1 MSDWDSDEDED
12 EYSEDDDDA
21 STSDWDSEDED
32 DYDFF
37 LLTEAQEA
45 ADEEA
50 REQREE
56 KLVRACEAGDA
67 AAAARFLDFP
77 RDEIIAR
84 TMSPICV
91 ASSLGHVEVV
101 RVLLD
106 RGASPFQRNQY
117 CDPLHAAC
125 REGRPE
131 VVRLLL
137 DRGASAYGVEHDPQ
151 TGPDA
156 VIPHPDGVDR
166 VDFMPLWSACA
177 AVADGRLTLTGEE
190 VDEEQ
195 THGAPVVSPECVRM
209 ILARGVRIDA
219 RTCSDGITL
228 LHAAV
233 QDEHPGIARVLL
245 MHGAEIDIRDNFGK
259 TPLDYLHDITRKLR
273 EPTTNE
279 ERRMIALFDRYLP
292 AYWARTVALTLDR
305 LPGNAVA
312 GDENLTRQIGAFV
325 VGDVVLRPRRT
336 AA

>member
-106 RGASPFQRNQY
+106 RGASPFHRNKD
-117 CDPLHAAC
+117 CDPLYAAW
-125 REGRPE
+125 GRTA
-131 VVRLLL
+131 
-137 DRGASAYGVEHDPQ
+137 RGG
-151 TGPDA
+151 
-156 VIPHPDGVDR
+156 
-166 VDFMPLWSACA
+166 
-177 AVADGRLTLTGEE
+177 
-190 VDEEQ
+190 
-195 THGAPVVSPECVRM
+195 PVVAGPG
-209 ILARGVRIDA
+209 ARATARPVRI
-219 RTCSDGITL
+219 R
-228 LHAAV
+228 
-233 QDEHPGIARVLL
+233 
-245 MHGAEIDIRDNFGK
+245 
-259 TPLDYLHDITRKLR
+259 
-273 EPTTNE
+273 
-279 ERRMIALFDRYLP
+279 
-292 AYWARTVALTLDR
+292 
-305 LPGNAVA
+305 
-312 GDENLTRQIGAFV
+312 
-325 VGDVVLRPRRT
+325 
-336 AA
+336 